1 MLPENLTAIV
11 ARNETWTG
19 LAATEPYEAGW
30 AREAIVFVRALK
42 APKGPLP
49 TARIEI
55 SADGMHWVAE
65 GSRIRAARSGERRH
79 LPARRAFRRLPARRR
94 RAAGG
99 RRNHRAGQSAS
110 QGLSR
115 ACGPAECVFGGPA
128 VLTLSREQVSYRRR
142 TDRPS
147 RCT

>member
-55 SADGMHWVAE
+55 SADGMHWAPE
-65 GSRIRAARSGERRH
+65 GSEFA
-79 LPARRAFRRLPARRR
+79 LPA
-94 RAAGG
+94 
-99 RRNHRAGQSAS
+99 
-110 QGLSR
+110 
-115 ACGPAECVFGGPA
+115 AENAVTFQRVAHFGGFLRVAASLPEGA
-128 VLTLSREQVSYRRR
+128 EITLLVSLHLKA
-142 TDRPS
+142 
-147 RCT
+147 